1 LLFLLDVTGLT
12 RSEVSFKEVI
22 EVFKK
27 CGTAIRTVLNMDGT
41 TNTAKLASAV
51 GRRLKEWIS

>member
-1 LLFLLDVTGLT
+1 LLDVTGLT